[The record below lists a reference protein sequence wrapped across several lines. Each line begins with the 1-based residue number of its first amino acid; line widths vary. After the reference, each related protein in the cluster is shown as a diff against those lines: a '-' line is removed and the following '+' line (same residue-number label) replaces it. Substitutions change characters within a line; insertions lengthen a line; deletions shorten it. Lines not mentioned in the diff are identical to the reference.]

1 MEVWLIPTILVQ
13 FVEILHKNGP
23 VGAKLAANGI
33 VSQKISVYHKGRR
46 KAAWENLGEATY
58 R

>member
-13 FVEILHKNGP
+13 FVETLPQNGP
-23 VGAKLAANGI
+23 VGVKLAGNGI

-46 KAAWENLGEATY
+46 KAAWANPGEATY